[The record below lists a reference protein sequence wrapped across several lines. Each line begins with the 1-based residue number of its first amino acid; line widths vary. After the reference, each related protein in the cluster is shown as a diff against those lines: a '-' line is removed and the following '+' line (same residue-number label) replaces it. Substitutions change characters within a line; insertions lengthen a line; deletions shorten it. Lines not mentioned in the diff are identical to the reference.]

1 MSSHIPLDPSLNP
14 SMTPMLIPKL
24 EPTIESAQRLP
35 IQARADPQPPISSS
49 TSNFNTTILTSG
61 FHNTPSSASVE
72 PNLDSEFNTV
82 AETFRS
88 AFAQRL
94 KRHED
99 VTVLDSQ
106 TGAIVPVEEEKDPVP
121 YSCNDASPSVV
132 TRRPK
137 PQQRSSELVRITDV
151 GPEGE
156 RHFREDLRKTR
167 MIYDSLRIFLI
178 MEDRLQG
185 IGGRRGRPD
194 SRAASM
200 MKDCFLWLHRDK
212 RIVGSIPG
220 VQVGDIF
227 FFRLELCVVGL
238 HGQTQAGIDFLTGS
252 LSSNGEPIATSVIVS
267 GGYEDDDDQ
276 GDVII
281 YTGHGGQDKL
291 GRQAEHQK
299 LEGGNLGMERS
310 MYYGIEVR
318 VIRGFKYENSVSS
331 KVYVYDG
338 LFRIVDSWFDVG
350 KSGFGVFKFRLE
362 RIEGQAEMG
371 SSVLK
376 LAKTLK
382 TNPLSVRP
390 SGYISFDI
398 SNRKENVPVYLY
410 NDIDNDK
417 EPLYYEYLARASF
430 PPCLFIQQSN
440 NASGCNCTSGC
451 SSGCLCASKNG
462 GEFAYDYNGN
472 LIRQRPLIFECGP
485 ACQCPPN
492 CRNRVTQKGLRNSLE
507 VFRSVETGWGVR
519 SLDILHAGAF
529 ICEYAGVALTREQA
543 NILTMNGDT
552 MVYPARFSSARWEAW
567 GDLSEVLADYERPSY
582 PQIPPVDF
590 AMDVSKMRNVA
601 CYISHSTDPNVIV
614 QLVLHD
620 HNNLMFPRVM
630 LFAAENIPPMTELS
644 LDYGVADEWS
654 GKLAIC
660 N

>member
-1 MSSHIPLDPSLNP
+1 MIPSFNP
-14 SMTPMLIPKL
+14 SPTLIPKP
-24 EPTIESAQRLP
+24 EPVTDDSNPQAP
-35 IQARADPQPPISSS
+35 IPSSS
-49 TSNFNTTILTSG
+49 NFTANLTAEY
-61 FHNTPSSASVE
+61 N
-72 PNLDSEFNTV
+72 NI
-82 AETFRS
+82 AETVRS
-88 AFAQRL
+88 AFAERL
-94 KRHED
+94 MRHDD
-99 VTVLDSQ
+99 VTVLESLDSL
-106 TGAIVPVEEEKDPVP
+106 TGAIVPVKGEEEGEPMQVS
-121 YSCNDASPSVV
+121 YTLNDHPPPSLA

-137 PQQRSSELVRITDV
+137 PQERSSELVRITDV
-151 GPEGE
+151 GPDGE
-156 RHFREDLRKTR
+156 RQFREVVRKTR
-167 MIYDSLRIFLI
+167 MVYDSLRIFLI
-178 MEDRLQG
+178 TEEKGFPIDR
-185 IGGRRGRPD
+185 RRGRAD
-194 SRAASM
+194 SKAASM
-200 MKDCFLWLHRDK
+200 MKDRLLWLNRDK

-227 FFRLELCVVGL
+227 FFRLELCVMGL
-238 HGQTQAGIDFLTGS
+238 HGQTQAGIDYLIGS
-252 LSSNGEPIATSVIVS
+252 RSSNGEPIATSVIVS

-299 LEGGNLGMERS
+299 LEGGNLAMERS

-362 RIEGQAEMG
+362 RIGGQVEMG

-382 TNPLSVRP
+382 TNPLSVKP

-398 SNRKENVPVYLY
+398 SNRKENAPVFLF
-410 NDIDNDK
+410 NDIDEDQ
-417 EPLYYEYLARASF
+417 EPLYYEYLTRTSF
-430 PPCLFIQQSN
+430 PRGILFQQSDN
-440 NASGCNCTSGC
+440 TTSGCNCISGC
-451 SSGCLCASKNG
+451 SSGCHCEMKNG

-472 LIRQRPLIFECGP
+472 LIRLRPLIHECGP
-485 ACQCPPN
+485 ACNCPPT
-492 CRNRVTQKGLRNSLE
+492 CRNRVTQKGLRNRLE

-519 SLDILHAGAF
+519 CLDILHAGSF
-529 ICEYAGVALTREQA
+529 ICEYVGVALTREQA

-552 MVYPARFSSARWEAW
+552 LVYPARFSSARWKDW
-567 GDLSEVLADYERPSY
+567 GDLSQVFPDYERPSF

-601 CYISHSTDPNVIV
+601 CYISHSTDSNVIV

-644 LDYGVADEWS
+644 LDYGVSDDDWS
-654 GKLAIC
+654 PKLAIC

>member
-1 MSSHIPLDPSLNP
+1 MTSHIPPFNQSP
-14 SMTPMLIPKL
+14 TLIPKP
-24 EPTIESAQRLP
+24 EPLSDS
-35 IQARADPQPPISSS
+35 DPQAPIPPSSIF
-49 TSNFNTTILTSG
+49 NFNTTVEAPL
-61 FHNTPSSASVE
+61 E
-72 PNLDSEFNTV
+72 PNLLCREFNNV

-99 VTVLDSQ
+99 VTVLDSL
-106 TGAIVPVEEEKDPVP
+106 TGAIVPVQEEEEPVP
-121 YSCNDASPSVV
+121 ISYSLNDPSPSLV
-132 TRRPK
+132 TRKPK
-137 PQQRSSELVRITDV
+137 PQERSSELVRITDV

-156 RHFREDLRKTR
+156 RQFREVVRKTR

-178 MEDRLQG
+178 LDEMHEEFGMAR
-185 IGGRRGRPD
+185 RRGRPD
-194 SRAASM
+194 SKAASM
-200 MKDCFLWLHRDK
+200 MKERFLWLNRDK

-227 FFRLELCVVGL
+227 FFRLELCVMGL
-238 HGQTQAGIDFLTGS
+238 HGQTQAGIDYLIGS
-252 LSSNGEPIATSVIVS
+252 RSSNGEPIATSVIVS

-299 LEGGNLGMERS
+299 LEGGNLAMERS

-362 RIEGQAEMG
+362 RIEGQVEMG
-371 SSVLK
+371 TSVLK
-376 LAKTLK
+376 FAKTLK
-382 TNPLSVRP
+382 TNPMSVRP

-398 SNRKENVPVYLY
+398 SNRKENAPVYLF
-410 NDIDNDK
+410 NDIDNDQ
-417 EPLYYEYLARASF
+417 EPLYYEYLANTSF
-430 PPCLFIQQSN
+430 PRGILFQQSD
-440 NASGCNCTSGC
+440 NASGCNCINGC
-451 SSGCLCASKNG
+451 SSGCLCEMKNG

-472 LIRQRPLIFECGP
+472 LIRLRPLIHECGP
-485 ACQCPPN
+485 ACKCPPT
-492 CRNRVTQKGLRNSLE
+492 CRNRVTQKGLRSRLE

-529 ICEYAGVALTREQA
+529 ICEYVGVALTREQA

-552 MVYPARFSSARWEAW
+552 LVYPARFSSARWKAW
-567 GDLSEVLADYERPSY
+567 GDLSQVFPDYEPPSY

-601 CYISHSTDPNVIV
+601 CYISHSTDSNVIV

-644 LDYGVADEWS
+644 LDYGVSDEWS
-654 GKLAIC
+654 PKLAIC
-660 N
+660 D

>member
-1 MSSHIPLDPSLNP
+1 MGSSHIPLDPSLNP
-14 SMTPMLIPKL
+14 SPSLIPKL
-24 EPTIESAQRLP
+24 EPVTESTQNLSFQLP
-35 IQARADPQPPISSS
+35 NTNPEALISSPI
-49 TSNFNTTILTSG
+49 SNFNEATN
-61 FHNTPSSASVE
+61 FSS
-72 PNLDSEFNTV
+72 DSNTV

-94 KRHED
+94 KRHDD
-99 VTVLDSQ
+99 VTVLDSL
-106 TGAIVPVEEEKDPVP
+106 TGAIVPVEENPEPEPIPVS
-121 YSCNDASPSVV
+121 YSTNDASPSVVV

-156 RHFREDLRKTR
+156 RQFREHVRKTR
-167 MIYDSLRIFLI
+167 MIYDSLRMFLM
-178 MEDRLQG
+178 MEEVKLNG
-185 IGGRRGRPD
+185 FGGRKGRPD
-194 SRAASM
+194 SKAASL
-200 MKDCFLWLHRDK
+200 MKDCMLWLNRDK

-227 FFRLELCVVGL
+227 FFRLELCVMGL
-238 HGQTQAGIDFLTGS
+238 HGQTQAGIDYLTGS

-276 GDVII
+276 GDVIM

-299 LEGGNLGMERS
+299 LEGGNLAMERS

-318 VIRGFKYENSVSS
+318 VIRGLKYENSVSS

-350 KSGFGVFKFRLE
+350 KSGFGVFKYRLE

-371 SSVLK
+371 SSILK
-376 LAKTLK
+376 LARTLK

-398 SNRKENVPVYLY
+398 SNRKENVPVYLF
-410 NDIDNDK
+410 NDIDSDQ
-417 EPLYYEYLARASF
+417 EPLYYEYLAKTSF
-430 PPCLFIQQSN
+430 PPGLFVQRSD
-440 NASGCNCTSGC
+440 NASGCDCVKGC
-451 SSGCLCASKNG
+451 GSGCLCEAKNS
-462 GEFAYDYNGN
+462 GEFAYDYHGK
-472 LIRQRPLIFECGP
+472 LIRQKPLIHECGP
-485 ACQCPPN
+485 ACRCPPT
-492 CRNRVTQKGLRNSLE
+492 CRNRVTQKGLRNRLE
-507 VFRSVETGWGVR
+507 VFRSLETGWGVR

-552 MVYPARFSSARWEAW
+552 LVYPARFSSARWEAW
-567 GDLSEVLADYERPSY
+567 GDLSQVLADFERPSY
-582 PQIPPVDF
+582 PEIPPVDF

-620 HNNLMFPRVM
+620 HNSLMFPRVM

-644 LDYGVADEWS
+644 LDYGVADDWTA
-654 GKLAIC
+654 KLAIC

>member
-1 MSSHIPLDPSLNP
+1 MTSHIPMVIPKPEPVTDSSPQTPIPPSSVFNFNNTTQSPLDP
-14 SMTPMLIPKL
+14 
-24 EPTIESAQRLP
+24 
-35 IQARADPQPPISSS
+35 
-49 TSNFNTTILTSG
+49 
-61 FHNTPSSASVE
+61 
-72 PNLDSEFNTV
+72 NLYTEFNNV

-99 VTVLDSQ
+99 VTVLDSL
-106 TGAIVPVEEEKDPVP
+106 TGAIVPVPEEQDPDPDPVS
-121 YSCNDASPSVV
+121 YPSQSLKP
-132 TRRPK
+132 RK
-137 PQQRSSELVRITDV
+137 PQERSSELVRITDV

-156 RHFREDLRKTR
+156 RQFREVVRKTR

-178 MEDRLQG
+178 LEESREDLGR
-185 IGGRRGRPD
+185 RRGRPD
-194 SRAASM
+194 SKAASM
-200 MKDCFLWLHRDK
+200 MKERFLWLNRDK

-227 FFRLELCVVGL
+227 FFRLELCVMGL
-238 HGQTQAGIDFLTGS
+238 HGQTQAGIDYLIGS
-252 LSSNGEPIATSVIVS
+252 RSSNGEPIATSVIVS

-299 LEGGNLGMERS
+299 LEGGNLAMERS

-318 VIRGFKYENSVSS
+318 VVRGFKYENSVSS

-362 RIEGQAEMG
+362 RIGGQVEMG
-371 SSVLK
+371 TSVLK
-376 LAKTLK
+376 FAKTLK

-398 SNRKENVPVYLY
+398 SNRKENAPVYLF
-410 NDIDNDK
+410 NDVDDDQ
-417 EPLYYEYLARASF
+417 EPLYYEYLATTSF
-430 PPCLFIQQSN
+430 PRGILSSSSSGGGD
-440 NASGCNCTSGC
+440 NASGCGCVNGCGSGC
-451 SSGCLCASKNG
+451 ICETKNG

-472 LIRQRPLIFECGP
+472 LIRMRPLVHECGP
-485 ACQCPPN
+485 GCKCPPT
-492 CRNRVTQKGLRNSLE
+492 CRNRVTQKGLRSKLE

-519 SLDILHAGAF
+519 CLDILHAGAF
-529 ICEYAGVALTREQA
+529 ICEYVGVALTREQA

-552 MVYPARFSSARWEAW
+552 LVYPARFCSDRWKDW
-567 GDLSEVLADYERPSY
+567 GDLSQVFPDYERPSY
-582 PQIPPVDF
+582 PQIPPVDY
-590 AMDVSKMRNVA
+590 AMDVSKLRNVA
-601 CYISHSTDPNVIV
+601 CYISHSNDSNVIV

-644 LDYGVADEWS
+644 LDYGVSDDEWS
-654 GKLAIC
+654 PKLAIC

>member
-1 MSSHIPLDPSLNP
+1 MTSHIPSPAST
-14 SMTPMLIPKL
+14 SILIPKL
-24 EPTIESAQRLP
+24 EPATESNP
-35 IQARADPQPPISSS
+35 QAPISSS
-49 TSNFNTTILTSG
+49 SFFNLNNPQVDANFTYP
-61 FHNTPSSASVE
+61 FFD
-72 PNLDSEFNTV
+72 PNLSTEYNNIR
-82 AETFRS
+82 ETFCS
-88 AFAQRL
+88 AFAQSL

-99 VTVLDSQ
+99 HDTALDSQ
-106 TGAIVPVEEEKDPVP
+106 TGAIVPVEEEPLPV
-121 YSCNDASPSVV
+121 SFSTNDVSPSVV

-156 RHFREDLRKTR
+156 RQFREDLRKTR
-167 MIYDSLRIFLI
+167 MIYDSLRIYLI
-178 MEDRLQG
+178 MKAKLEGLDR
-185 IGGRRGRPD
+185 GRRGRPD
-194 SRAASM
+194 SKAASM
-200 MKDCFLWLHRDK
+200 MKECGLWMNRDK

-238 HGQTQAGIDFLTGS
+238 HGQTQAGIDFLTGG

-276 GDVII
+276 GDVIL

-291 GRQAEHQK
+291 GRQCEHQK
-299 LEGGNLGMERS
+299 LEGGNLALERS

-362 RIEGQAEMG
+362 RIEGQVEMG

-382 TNPLSVRP
+382 INPNSVRP

-398 SNRKENVPVYLY
+398 SSRKENVPVYLF
-410 NDIDNDK
+410 NDIDSDQ
-417 EPLYYEYLARASF
+417 EPLFYDYLVKTSF
-430 PPCLFIQQSN
+430 PPGLMYQQSG
-440 NASGCNCTSGC
+440 NASGCDCISGC
-451 SSGCLCASKNG
+451 SSGCICAIKNG
-462 GEFAYDYNGN
+462 GEFAYDYSGN
-472 LIRQRPLIFECGP
+472 LIRQRQMIHECGP
-485 ACQCPPN
+485 ACHCPPT
-492 CRNRVTQKGLRNSLE
+492 CRNRVTQKGLRNILE
-507 VFRSVETGWGVR
+507 VFRSRETGWGVR
-519 SLDILHAGAF
+519 CLDILHAGAF
-529 ICEYAGVALTREQA
+529 ICEYVGVALTREQA
-543 NILTMNGDT
+543 NIFTMNGDKL
-552 MVYPARFSSARWEAW
+552 VYPARFSSARWEAW
-567 GDLSEVLADYERPSY
+567 GDVSQVIPDYERPLY

-601 CYISHSTDPNVIV
+601 CYISHSTYPNVIV

-644 LDYGVADEWS
+644 LDYGVADDWS
-654 GKLAIC
+654 PKLAIC

>member
-1 MSSHIPLDPSLNP
+1 MTSHIPPFNP
-14 SMTPMLIPKL
+14 SPTLIPKPEPVTDSDL
-24 EPTIESAQRLP
+24 ETRIP
-35 IQARADPQPPISSS
+35 SSS
-49 TSNFNTTILTSG
+49 IPNFNTPAPL
-61 FHNTPSSASVE
+61 E
-72 PNLDSEFNTV
+72 PNLYTEFNNV

-99 VTVLDSQ
+99 VTVLDSL
-106 TGAIVPVEEEKDPVP
+106 TGAIVPVPEDEKVPV
-121 YSCNDASPSVV
+121 SHSLNNDHPSPSSL
-132 TRRPK
+132 TRKQPK
-137 PQQRSSELVRITDV
+137 PQERSSELVRITDV

-156 RHFREDLRKTR
+156 RQFREVVRKTR

-178 MEDRLQG
+178 LEEMREDFGKMMGSR
-185 IGGRRGRPD
+185 RRGRPD
-194 SRAASM
+194 SKAASM
-200 MKDCFLWLHRDK
+200 MKERFLWLNRDK

-227 FFRLELCVVGL
+227 FFRLELCVMGL
-238 HGQTQAGIDFLTGS
+238 HGQTQAGIDYLIGS
-252 LSSNGEPIATSVIVS
+252 RSSNGEPIATSVIVS

-299 LEGGNLGMERS
+299 LEGGNLAMERS

-318 VIRGFKYENSVSS
+318 VVRGFKYENSVSS

-362 RIEGQAEMG
+362 RIGGQVEMG
-371 SSVLK
+371 TSVLK
-376 LAKTLK
+376 FAKTLK

-390 SGYISFDI
+390 SGYVSFDI
-398 SNRKENVPVYLY
+398 SNRKEKAPVYLF
-410 NDIDNDK
+410 NDIDDDQ
-417 EPLYYEYLARASF
+417 EPLYYEYLSNASF
-430 PPCLFIQQSN
+430 PRGILFQQSSDD
-440 NASGCNCTSGC
+440 ASGCDCVNGC
-451 SSGCLCASKNG
+451 SSGCLCETKNG
-462 GEFAYDYNGN
+462 GQFAYDYNGN
-472 LIRQRPLIFECGP
+472 LIRMRPLIHECGP
-485 ACQCPPN
+485 ACKCPPT
-492 CRNRVTQKGLRNSLE
+492 CRNRVTQKGLRSRLE

-519 SLDILHAGAF
+519 CLDILHAGAF
-529 ICEYAGVALTREQA
+529 ICEYVGVALTREQA

-552 MVYPARFSSARWEAW
+552 LVYPARFSSARWKDW
-567 GDLSEVLADYERPSY
+567 GDLSQVFPDYERPSY

-590 AMDVSKMRNVA
+590 AMDVSKLRNVA
-601 CYISHSTDPNVIV
+601 CYISHSTDSNVIV
-614 QLVLHD
+614 QFVLHD

-644 LDYGVADEWS
+644 LDYGVSDDEWS
-654 GKLAIC
+654 PKLAIC

>member
-1 MSSHIPLDPSLNP
+1 MSSHDPS
-14 SMTPMLIPKL
+14 STPMVIPKL
-24 EPTIESAQRLP
+24 EPTIESTQTLP
-35 IQARADPQPPISSS
+35 LQPRPDPQPPI
-49 TSNFNTTILTSG
+49 FQ
-61 FHNTPSSASVE
+61 NTPPSSVSVE
-72 PNLDSEFNTV
+72 PNFCSEFNTV

-88 AFAQRL
+88 AFAERL
-94 KRHED
+94 KGHDD

-106 TGAIVPVEEEKDPVP
+106 TGAIVPVEDETDPVP
-121 YSCNDASPSVV
+121 YSGNDASPSVV

-156 RHFREDLRKTR
+156 RQFREDLRKVR

-178 MEDRLQG
+178 MEDRVHG

-194 SRAASM
+194 SKVASM

-362 RIEGQAEMG
+362 RIEGQPEMG
-371 SSVLK
+371 SSILK

-382 TNPLSVRP
+382 TNPMSVRP

-410 NDIDNDK
+410 NDIDDDK
-417 EPLYYEYLARASF
+417 EPLYYEYLVKTSF

-440 NASGCNCTSGC
+440 GASGCNCTSGC

-529 ICEYAGVALTREQA
+529 ICEYVGVALTRDQA

-552 MVYPARFSSARWEAW
+552 LVYPARFSSAKWAAW

-582 PQIPPVDF
+582 PEIPPIDF

-654 GKLAIC
+654 AKLAIC

>member
-1 MSSHIPLDPSLNP
+1 MGSSHIPLDPSLNP
-14 SMTPMLIPKL
+14 SPSLIPKL
-24 EPTIESAQRLP
+24 EPVTESTQNLSFQLP
-35 IQARADPQPPISSS
+35 NTNPEALISSPI
-49 TSNFNTTILTSG
+49 SNFNESTNL
-61 FHNTPSSASVE
+61 SSDY
-72 PNLDSEFNTV
+72 NNV

-94 KRHED
+94 KRHDD
-99 VTVLDSQ
+99 VTVLDSL
-106 TGAIVPVEEEKDPVP
+106 TGAIVPVEENPDPEPIPVS
-121 YSCNDASPSVV
+121 YSTNDASPSVVV

-156 RHFREDLRKTR
+156 RQFREHVRKTR
-167 MIYDSLRIFLI
+167 MIYDSLRMFLM
-178 MEDRLQG
+178 MEEVKLHG
-185 IGGRRGRPD
+185 FGGRKGRPD
-194 SRAASM
+194 SKAASL
-200 MKDCFLWLHRDK
+200 MKDCMLWLNRDK

-227 FFRLELCVVGL
+227 FFRLELCVMGL
-238 HGQTQAGIDFLTGS
+238 HGQTQAGIDYLTGS

-276 GDVII
+276 GDVIM

-299 LEGGNLGMERS
+299 LEGGNLAMERS

-318 VIRGFKYENSVSS
+318 VIRGLKYENSVSS

-350 KSGFGVFKFRLE
+350 KSGFGVFKYRLE

-371 SSVLK
+371 SSILK
-376 LAKTLK
+376 LARTLK

-398 SNRKENVPVYLY
+398 SNRKENVPVYLF
-410 NDIDNDK
+410 NDIDSDQ
-417 EPLYYEYLARASF
+417 EPLYYEYLAKTSF
-430 PPCLFIQQSN
+430 PPGLFVQRSD
-440 NASGCNCTSGC
+440 NASGCDCVKGC
-451 SSGCLCASKNG
+451 GSGCLCEAKNS
-462 GEFAYDYNGN
+462 GEFAYDYHGK
-472 LIRQRPLIFECGP
+472 LIRQKPLIHECGP
-485 ACQCPPN
+485 ACRCPPT
-492 CRNRVTQKGLRNSLE
+492 CRNRVTQKGLRNRLE
-507 VFRSVETGWGVR
+507 VFRSLETGWGVR

-552 MVYPARFSSARWEAW
+552 LVYPARFSSARWEAW
-567 GDLSEVLADYERPSY
+567 GDLSQVLADFERPSY
-582 PQIPPVDF
+582 PEIPPVDF

-620 HNNLMFPRVM
+620 HNSLMFPRVM

-644 LDYGVADEWS
+644 LDYGVADDWTA
-654 GKLAIC
+654 KLAIC

>member
-1 MSSHIPLDPSLNP
+1 M
-14 SMTPMLIPKL
+14 
-24 EPTIESAQRLP
+24 
-35 IQARADPQPPISSS
+35 
-49 TSNFNTTILTSG
+49 
-61 FHNTPSSASVE
+61 
-72 PNLDSEFNTV
+72 
-82 AETFRS
+82 
-88 AFAQRL
+88 
-94 KRHED
+94 
-99 VTVLDSQ
+99 
-106 TGAIVPVEEEKDPVP
+106 
-121 YSCNDASPSVV
+121 VV

-156 RHFREDLRKTR
+156 RQFREHVRKTR
-167 MIYDSLRIFLI
+167 IVYDSLRMFLM
-178 MEDRLQG
+178 MEEVKLHG
-185 IGGRRGRPD
+185 FGGRKGRPD
-194 SRAASM
+194 SKAASM
-200 MKDCFLWLHRDK
+200 MKDCMLWLNRDK

-227 FFRLELCVVGL
+227 FFRLELCVMGL
-238 HGQTQAGIDFLTGS
+238 HGQTQAGIDYLTGS

-276 GDVII
+276 GDVIM

-299 LEGGNLGMERS
+299 LEGGNLAMERS

-318 VIRGFKYENSVSS
+318 VIRGLKYENSVSS

-350 KSGFGVFKFRLE
+350 KSGFGVFKYRLE

-371 SSVLK
+371 SSILK
-376 LAKTLK
+376 LARTLK

-390 SGYISFDI
+390 RGYISFDI
-398 SNRKENVPVYLY
+398 SNRKENVPVYLF
-410 NDIDNDK
+410 NDIDNDQ
-417 EPLYYEYLARASF
+417 EPLYYEYLATTSF
-430 PPCLFIQQSN
+430 PPGLFVQRSDS
-440 NASGCNCTSGC
+440 ASGCDCIKGC
-451 SSGCLCASKNG
+451 GSGCLCEAKNS
-462 GEFAYDYNGN
+462 GEFAYDYHGK
-472 LIRQRPLIFECGP
+472 LIRLKPLIHECGP
-485 ACQCPPN
+485 ACRCPPS
-492 CRNRVTQKGLRNSLE
+492 CRNRVTQKGLRNRLE
-507 VFRSVETGWGVR
+507 VFRSLETGWGVR

-552 MVYPARFSSARWEAW
+552 LVYPARFSSARWEAW
-567 GDLSEVLADYERPSY
+567 GDLSQVLADFERPSY
-582 PQIPPVDF
+582 PEIPPVDF

-620 HNNLMFPRVM
+620 HNSLMFPRVM

-644 LDYGVADEWS
+644 LDYGVADDWTA
-654 GKLAIC
+654 KLAIC

>member
-1 MSSHIPLDPSLNP
+1 MGSSHIPLDPSLNP
-14 SMTPMLIPKL
+14 SPSLIPKL
-24 EPTIESAQRLP
+24 EPVTESTQNLSFQLP
-35 IQARADPQPPISSS
+35 NTNPQALISSPI
-49 TSNFNTTILTSG
+49 SNFNEATN
-61 FHNTPSSASVE
+61 FSS
-72 PNLDSEFNTV
+72 DYITV

-94 KRHED
+94 KRHDD
-99 VTVLDSQ
+99 VTVLDSL
-106 TGAIVPVEEEKDPVP
+106 TGAIVPVEENPDPEPIPVS
-121 YSCNDASPSVV
+121 YSTNDASPSVVV

-156 RHFREDLRKTR
+156 RQFREHVRKTR
-167 MIYDSLRIFLI
+167 MIYDSLRMFLM
-178 MEDRLQG
+178 MEEVKLNG
-185 IGGRRGRPD
+185 FGGRKGRPD
-194 SRAASM
+194 SKAASM
-200 MKDCFLWLHRDK
+200 MKDCMLWLNRDK

-227 FFRLELCVVGL
+227 FFRLELCVMGL
-238 HGQTQAGIDFLTGS
+238 HGQTQAGIDYLTGS

-276 GDVII
+276 GDVIM

-299 LEGGNLGMERS
+299 LEGGNLAMERS

-318 VIRGFKYENSVSS
+318 VIRGLKYENSVSS

-350 KSGFGVFKFRLE
+350 KSGFGVFKYRLE

-371 SSVLK
+371 SSILK
-376 LAKTLK
+376 LARTLK

-390 SGYISFDI
+390 RGYISSDI
-398 SNRKENVPVYLY
+398 SNRKENVPVYLF
-410 NDIDNDK
+410 NDIDNDQ
-417 EPLYYEYLARASF
+417 EPLYYEYLATTSF
-430 PPCLFIQQSN
+430 PPGLFVQRSDS
-440 NASGCNCTSGC
+440 ASGCDCIKGC
-451 SSGCLCASKNG
+451 GSGCLCEAKNS
-462 GEFAYDYNGN
+462 GEFAYDYHGK
-472 LIRQRPLIFECGP
+472 LIRQKPLIHECGA
-485 ACQCPPN
+485 ACRCPPS
-492 CRNRVTQKGLRNSLE
+492 CRNRVTQKGLRNRLE
-507 VFRSVETGWGVR
+507 VFRSLETGWGVR

-552 MVYPARFSSARWEAW
+552 LVYPARFSSARWEAW
-567 GDLSEVLADYERPSY
+567 GDLSQVLADFERPSY
-582 PQIPPVDF
+582 PEIPPVDF

-620 HNNLMFPRVM
+620 HNSLMFPRVM

-644 LDYGVADEWS
+644 LDYGVADDWTA
-654 GKLAIC
+654 KLAIC

>member
-1 MSSHIPLDPSLNP
+1 MGSSSHIPLDPSLNP
-14 SMTPMLIPKL
+14 SPSLIPKL
-24 EPTIESAQRLP
+24 EPITESTQNLAFQLP
-35 IQARADPQPPISSS
+35 NSNPQAPIPSYI
-49 TSNFNTTILTSG
+49 SNFNE
-61 FHNTPSSASVE
+61 NT
-72 PNLDSEFNTV
+72 NLFSDYNNV
-82 AETFRS
+82 AENFQS

-94 KRHED
+94 QRHDD
-99 VTVLDSQ
+99 VTVLDSL
-106 TGAIVPVEEEKDPVP
+106 TGAIVPVEENPNPEPVP
-121 YSCNDASPSVV
+121 VSYSDPSPSVV
-132 TRRPK
+132 FTRRPK

-156 RHFREDLRKTR
+156 RQFREHVRNTR
-167 MIYDSLRIFLI
+167 MIYDSLRIYL
-178 MEDRLQG
+178 MMDEVKRQG
-185 IGGRRGRPD
+185 FDGRKGRID
-194 SRAASM
+194 SKAASM
-200 MKDCFLWLHRDK
+200 MKDCFLWLNRDK

-227 FFRLELCVVGL
+227 FFRLELCVMGL
-238 HGQTQAGIDFLTGS
+238 HGQTQAGIDYLSGS

-276 GDVII
+276 GDVIM

-299 LEGGNLGMERS
+299 LEGGNLAMERS

-318 VIRGFKYENSVSS
+318 VIRGLKYENSVSS

-350 KSGFGVFKFRLE
+350 KSGFGVFKYRLE

-371 SSVLK
+371 SSILK
-376 LAKTLK
+376 LARTLK

-390 SGYISFDI
+390 RGYISFDI

-410 NDIDNDK
+410 NDIDNDQ
-417 EPLYYEYLARASF
+417 EPLYYEYLANASF
-430 PPCLFIQQSN
+430 PPGLFIQRSDS
-440 NASGCNCTSGC
+440 ASGCDCITGCTSGC
-451 SSGCLCASKNG
+451 LCEAKNS
-462 GEFAYDYNGN
+462 GEFAYDYHGK
-472 LIRQRPLIFECGP
+472 LIRQKPLIHECGP
-485 ACQCPPN
+485 ACHCPPT
-492 CRNRVTQKGLRNSLE
+492 CRNRVTQKGLKNRLE
-507 VFRSVETGWGVR
+507 VFRSLETGWGVR

-552 MVYPARFSSARWEAW
+552 LVYPGRFSSARWEAW
-567 GDLSEVLADYERPSY
+567 GDLSQVLADYERPSY

-620 HNNLMFPRVM
+620 HSSLMFPRVM

-644 LDYGVADEWS
+644 LDYGVVDDWTA
-654 GKLAIC
+654 KLAIC

>member
-1 MSSHIPLDPSLNP
+1 MTSHIPSLNRSP
-14 SMTPMLIPKL
+14 TLIPKPEPVTDSDL
-24 EPTIESAQRLP
+24 ETRIPT
-35 IQARADPQPPISSS
+35 SSI
-49 TSNFNTTILTSG
+49 SNFNTPAAPL
-61 FHNTPSSASVE
+61 E
-72 PNLDSEFNTV
+72 PNLYTEFNNV

-99 VTVLDSQ
+99 VTVLDSL
-106 TGAIVPVEEEKDPVP
+106 TGAIVPVPEEEEEPKVPVSYDP
-121 YSCNDASPSVV
+121 SPSFV
-132 TRRPK
+132 TRKQPK
-137 PQQRSSELVRITDV
+137 PQERSSELVRITDV

-156 RHFREDLRKTR
+156 RQFREVVRKTR

-178 MEDRLQG
+178 LEEMREEFGMMGSR
-185 IGGRRGRPD
+185 RRGRPD
-194 SRAASM
+194 SKAASM
-200 MKDCFLWLHRDK
+200 MKERFLWLNRDK

-227 FFRLELCVVGL
+227 FFRLELCVMGL
-238 HGQTQAGIDFLTGS
+238 HGQTQAGIDYLIGS
-252 LSSNGEPIATSVIVS
+252 RSSNGEPIATSVIVS

-299 LEGGNLGMERS
+299 LEGGNLAMERS

-318 VIRGFKYENSVSS
+318 VVRGFKYENSVSS

-350 KSGFGVFKFRLE
+350 KSGFGVFKFKLE
-362 RIEGQAEMG
+362 RIQGQVEMG
-371 SSVLK
+371 TSVLK

-398 SNRKENVPVYLY
+398 SNRKEKAPVYLF
-410 NDIDNDK
+410 NDIDDDQ
-417 EPLYYEYLARASF
+417 EPLYYEYLANASF
-430 PPCLFIQQSN
+430 PRGILFQQSN
-440 NASGCNCTSGC
+440 DNASGCDCVNGC
-451 SSGCLCASKNG
+451 ISGCLCETKNG
-462 GEFAYDYNGN
+462 GQFAYDYNGN
-472 LIRQRPLIFECGP
+472 LIRMRPLIHECGP
-485 ACQCPPN
+485 ACMCPPT
-492 CRNRVTQKGLRNSLE
+492 CRNRVTQKGLRSSLE

-519 SLDILHAGAF
+519 CLDILHAGAF
-529 ICEYAGVALTREQA
+529 ICEYVGVALTREQA

-552 MVYPARFSSARWEAW
+552 LVYPARFSSARWKDW
-567 GDLSEVLADYERPSY
+567 GDLSQVFPDYERPSY

-590 AMDVSKMRNVA
+590 AMDVSKLRNVA
-601 CYISHSTDPNVIV
+601 CYISHSTDSNVIV
-614 QLVLHD
+614 QFVLHD

-644 LDYGVADEWS
+644 LDYGVSDDDWS
-654 GKLAIC
+654 PKLAIC

>member
-1 MSSHIPLDPSLNP
+1 MTSHIPSLNP
-14 SMTPMLIPKL
+14 SLALVPKL
-24 EPTIESAQRLP
+24 EPETESNP
-35 IQARADPQPPISSS
+35 QAPNPSSS
-49 TSNFNTTILTSG
+49 TFNFNLPVQP
-61 FHNTPSSASVE
+61 PSAHPSIE
-72 PNLDSEFNTV
+72 PSLFMEFNNV

-88 AFAQRL
+88 AFANRL
-94 KRHED
+94 RRHED
-99 VTVLDSQ
+99 VTVIDSLDSL
-106 TGAIVPVEEEKDPVP
+106 TGAIVPVEEDPNPVT
-121 YSCNDASPSVV
+121 YSLNDASASQSVV
-132 TRRPK
+132 TRKPK
-137 PQQRSSELVRITDV
+137 PQERSSELVRITDI
-151 GPEGE
+151 GSEGE
-156 RHFREDLRKTR
+156 RQFREIVRKTR
-167 MIYDSLRIFLI
+167 MIYDSLRIYLI
-178 MEDRLQG
+178 MEERREGLG
-185 IGGRRGRPD
+185 IGRRRGRPD
-194 SRAASM
+194 SKAASM
-200 MKDCFLWLHRDK
+200 MKERLLWLNRDK

-227 FFRLELCVVGL
+227 FFRLELCVMGL
-238 HGQTQAGIDFLTGS
+238 HGQTQAGIDYLIGS
-252 LSSNGEPIATSVIVS
+252 RSSNGEPIATSVIVS

-276 GDVII
+276 GDVIL

-299 LEGGNLGMERS
+299 LEGGNLAMERS

-371 SSVLK
+371 TSVMK

-382 TNPLSVRP
+382 TDPLSVKPR
-390 SGYISFDI
+390 GYISFDI
-398 SNRKENVPVYLY
+398 SNRKENVPVYLF
-410 NDIDNDK
+410 NDIDDDK
-417 EPLYYEYLARASF
+417 EPLYYEYLVKASF
-430 PPCLFIQQSN
+430 PPGLLFQRSGN
-440 NASGCNCTSGC
+440 GSGCNCVSGC
-451 SSGCLCASKNG
+451 SSGCLCAIKNG

-472 LIRQRPLIFECGP
+472 LIRQRQMIHECGP
-485 ACQCPPN
+485 ACMCPPN
-492 CRNRVTQKGLRNSLE
+492 CRNRVTQKGLRNRLE

-529 ICEYAGVALTREQA
+529 ICEYVGVALTREQA
-543 NILTMNGDT
+543 NIVTMNGDT
-552 MVYPARFSSARWEAW
+552 LVYPARFSSSRWEAW
-567 GDLSEVLADYERPSY
+567 GDLTQVFTDYERPSY

-601 CYISHSTDPNVIV
+601 CYISHSNDPNVIV

-620 HNNLMFPRVM
+620 HNNMMFPRVM

-644 LDYGVADEWS
+644 LDYGVSSEWS
-654 GKLAIC
+654 PKLAIC

>member
-1 MSSHIPLDPSLNP
+1 MTSHIPS
-14 SMTPMLIPKL
+14 LIPKR
-24 EPTIESAQRLP
+24 EPGTESDS
-35 IQARADPQPPISSS
+35 QAWVSSS
-49 TSNFNTTILTSG
+49 SINKSNVI
-61 FHNTPSSASVE
+61 VE
-72 PNLDSEFNTV
+72 PSLYTEFNNV

-94 KRHED
+94 NRHED
-99 VTVLDSQ
+99 VTVLDSL
-106 TGAIVPVEEEKDPVP
+106 TGAIVPVEEEPAPVTYP
-121 YSCNDASPSVV
+121 TSDASQSVV

-137 PQQRSSELVRITDV
+137 PQERSSELVRITDV

-156 RHFREDLRKTR
+156 RQFREYVRKTR

-178 MEDRLQG
+178 MENQREG
-185 IGGRRGRPD
+185 IGMRRGRPD
-194 SRAASM
+194 SKAASL
-200 MKDCFLWLHRDK
+200 MKDRLLWMNRDK

-238 HGQTQAGIDFLTGS
+238 HGQTQAGIDYLIGS
-252 LSSNGEPIATSVIVS
+252 RSSNGEPIATSVIVS

-276 GDVII
+276 GDVIM

-299 LEGGNLGMERS
+299 LEGGNLAMERS

-362 RIEGQAEMG
+362 RIEGQVEMG
-371 SSVLK
+371 TSVMK

-390 SGYISFDI
+390 TGYISFDI
-398 SNRKENVPVYLY
+398 SNKKENVPVYLF
-410 NDIDNDK
+410 NDIDNDQ
-417 EPLYYEYLARASF
+417 EPLYYEYLAKASF
-430 PPCLFIQQSN
+430 PPGLLFQRSS
-440 NASGCNCTSGC
+440 NASGCNCISGC
-451 SSGCLCASKNG
+451 SGGCLCATKNG

-472 LIRQRPLIFECGP
+472 LIRQRPLIHECGP

-492 CRNRVTQKGLRNSLE
+492 CRNRVTQKGLRNRLE

-519 SLDILHAGAF
+519 SLDILHAGGF

-552 MVYPARFSSARWEAW
+552 LVYPARFSSARWEAW
-567 GDLSEVLADYERPSY
+567 GDLSQVFPDYERPSY

-644 LDYGVADEWS
+644 LDYGISSEWS
-654 GKLAIC
+654 PKLAIC

>member
-1 MSSHIPLDPSLNP
+1 MSFQLPNTNP
-14 SMTPMLIPKL
+14 
-24 EPTIESAQRLP
+24 
-35 IQARADPQPPISSS
+35 QALISSPI
-49 TSNFNTTILTSG
+49 SNFNEATN
-61 FHNTPSSASVE
+61 FSSDYITA
-72 PNLDSEFNTV
+72 

-94 KRHED
+94 KRHDD
-99 VTVLDSQ
+99 VTVLDSL
-106 TGAIVPVEEEKDPVP
+106 TGAIVPVEENPDPEPIPVS
-121 YSCNDASPSVV
+121 YSTNDASPSVVV

-156 RHFREDLRKTR
+156 RQFREHVRKTR
-167 MIYDSLRIFLI
+167 MVYDSLRMFLM
-178 MEDRLQG
+178 MEEVKLNG
-185 IGGRRGRPD
+185 FGGRKGRPD
-194 SRAASM
+194 SKAASM
-200 MKDCFLWLHRDK
+200 MKDCMLWLNRDK

-227 FFRLELCVVGL
+227 FFRLELCVMGL
-238 HGQTQAGIDFLTGS
+238 HGQTQAGIDYLTGS

-276 GDVII
+276 GDVIM

-299 LEGGNLGMERS
+299 LEGGNLAMERS

-318 VIRGFKYENSVSS
+318 VIRGLKYENSVSS

-350 KSGFGVFKFRLE
+350 KSGFGVFKYRLE

-371 SSVLK
+371 SSILK
-376 LAKTLK
+376 LARTLK

-390 SGYISFDI
+390 RGYISSDI
-398 SNRKENVPVYLY
+398 SNRKENVPVYLF
-410 NDIDNDK
+410 NDIDNDQ
-417 EPLYYEYLARASF
+417 EPLYYEYLATTSF
-430 PPCLFIQQSN
+430 PPGLFVQRSDS
-440 NASGCNCTSGC
+440 ASGCDCIKGC
-451 SSGCLCASKNG
+451 GSGCLCEAKNS
-462 GEFAYDYNGN
+462 GEFAYDYHGK
-472 LIRQRPLIFECGP
+472 LIRLKPLIHECGP
-485 ACQCPPN
+485 ACRCPPS
-492 CRNRVTQKGLRNSLE
+492 CRNRVTQKGLRNRLE
-507 VFRSVETGWGVR
+507 VFRSLETGWGVQ

-552 MVYPARFSSARWEAW
+552 LVYPARFSSARWEAW
-567 GDLSEVLADYERPSY
+567 GDLSQVLADFERPSY
-582 PQIPPVDF
+582 PEIPPVDF

-620 HNNLMFPRVM
+620 HNSLMFPRVM

-644 LDYGVADEWS
+644 LDYGVADDWTA
-654 GKLAIC
+654 KLAIC